1 MFDARASAAL
11 QKYNRMAGWQS
22 ACIFV
27 SFLRGGILGGLEEN
41 IMKIISSPLR
51 LVLGFIALLLALP
64 AFAQYTDPAAVNDLG
79 GPQEFARRRAD
90 LAKQLKTGYLIL
102 FARVVLPES
111 NHYREDNDFF
121 YYTGISDPGAV
132 MVMNVGTG
140 DTMMFEPEQ
149 GARVKQV
156 FGPNLLSLTPEQR
169 EMLGFKT
176 VLPISLLDRSLAF
189 PLGREIDLWLRLNYP
204 DKADGA
210 RAETGGDYAQHYAN
224 PYGDPTPG
232 DRAAIRKLAE
242 RYPAAHQRDATP
254 FIDEMRNIK
263 TPQEIAVLRRNG
275 ALSAEGDKQ
284 AIAHAHPP
292 MYEYQIE
299 AQAAYVFRNGGASG
313 WAYPAIVG
321 TGENI
326 NTWHY
331 FNDRRQIQP
340 NALVVFDFAADLD
353 HMTMDITR
361 TFNISGK
368 FTPEQAKWYAVDLE
382 CQKAVIALLKPGNT
396 YEQAADAGKAVLA
409 KYGEEKQ
416 WRGFPGHFVG
426 LATHDVMRPTGP
438 IKAGQVVTVE
448 PIVEFPDKQMH
459 FRVEDTILIT
469 DNGPESL
476 SSGVP
481 KEMAEVEKLVGSA
494 K

>member
-1 MFDARASAAL
+1 MNLRL
-11 QKYNRMAGWQS
+11 
-22 ACIFV
+22 C
-27 SFLRGGILGGLEEN
+27 FLR
-41 IMKIISSPLR
+41 
-51 LVLGFIALLLALP
+51 LAL
-64 AFAQYTDPAAVNDLG
+64 AMLTVLFALSGFAQYTDPAAVNDLG
-79 GPQEFARRRAD
+79 GPQEFTRRRAE
-90 LAKQLKTGYLIL
+90 LAKQLKSGYLIL
-102 FARVVLPES
+102 FARKILPEAV
-111 NHYREDNDFF
+111 HYREDNDFF

-132 MVMNVGTG
+132 LVMDIANGNIRL
-140 DTMMFEPEQ
+140 FEPQ
-149 GARVKQV
+149 QSPRGKQV
-156 FGPNLLSLTPEQR
+156 YGANVLSLPEEQR
-169 EMLGFKT
+169 KKLGFET
-176 VLPISLLDRSLAF
+176 VLPLSVLDRGLAGA
-189 PLGREIDLWLRLNYP
+189 LGKETDLWLRLTFP

-210 RAETGGDYAQHYAN
+210 RTESGGDYAEDYSH

-242 RYPAAHQRDATP
+242 RYPAAHQHDATP
-254 FIDEMRNIK
+254 FIDAMRNIK

-275 ALSAEGDKQ
+275 ALSAEGIKQ
-284 AIAHAHPP
+284 GIAHARPGI
-292 MYEYQIE
+292 YEYQVE
-299 AQAAYVFRNGGASG
+299 AQAAFVFRNGGASG

-331 FNDRRQIQP
+331 FNDRRQIQA
-340 NALVVFDFAADLD
+340 NDLVVFDFAADLD

-361 TFNISGK
+361 TFNVSGK

-382 CQKAVIALLKPGNT
+382 SQKAVIELLKPGNT
-396 YEQAADAGKAVLA
+396 YEQASDAGKAVFT
-409 KYGEEKQ
+409 KNNIEKQ
-416 WRGFPGHFVG
+416 WFGFPGHFVG
-426 LATHDVMRPTGP
+426 LATHDVMLPKGP

-469 DNGPESL
+469 ESGPEIL

-481 KEMAEVEKLVGSA
+481 KEISEVEKLVGST

>member
-1 MFDARASAAL
+1 MNLRSRSYRFAL
-11 QKYNRMAGWQS
+11 T
-22 ACIFV
+22 
-27 SFLRGGILGGLEEN
+27 IL
-41 IMKIISSPLR
+41 
-51 LVLGFIALLLALP
+51 VVFCVFP
-64 AFAQYTDPAAVNDLG
+64 AFAQYTDSASVNDLS
-79 GPQEFARRRAD
+79 GPQEFARRRAE
-90 LAKQLKTGYLIL
+90 LEKQLQNGYVIL
-102 FARVVLPES
+102 FARKTLPEAV
-111 NHYREDNDFF
+111 HYREDNDFF

-132 MVMNVGTG
+132 LIMDIAKGTVLL
-140 DTMMFEPEQ
+140 FEPEQ
-149 GARVKQV
+149 SARVKQV
-156 FGPNLLSLTPEQR
+156 YGGNVLSLPEGQR
-169 EMLGFKT
+169 KQLGFET
-176 VLPISLLDRSLAF
+176 VLPLSVLDRALAGA
-189 PLGREIDLWLRLNYP
+189 LGKETDLWLRLTFP

-210 RAETGGDYAQHYAN
+210 RTESGSDYAQEYSH

-232 DRAAIRKLAE
+232 DRAAIHKLAE

-254 FIDEMRNIK
+254 FIDAMRNIK

-275 ALSAEGDKQ
+275 ALSAEGIKQ
-284 AIAHAHPP
+284 GIAHARPG

-299 AQAAYVFRNGGASG
+299 AQAAFVFRSGGASG

-331 FNDRRQIQP
+331 FNDRRQIQSGD
-340 NALVVFDFAADLD
+340 LVVFDFAADLD

-361 TFNISGK
+361 TFNINGQ

-382 CQKAVIALLKPGNT
+382 CQKAVINMLKPGNT
-396 YEQAADAGKAVLA
+396 YEQASDAGKAVFT
-409 KYGEEKQ
+409 KNEIEKQ
-416 WRGFPGHFVG
+416 WLGFPGHFVG
-426 LATHDVMRPTGP
+426 LATHDVMLPKGP

-448 PIVEFPDKQMH
+448 PIVEFPDKRMH

-469 DNGPESL
+469 DKGPEIL

-481 KEMAEVEKLVGSA
+481 KEMSDVEKLAGSA

>member
-1 MFDARASAAL
+1 MKTKAAFF
-11 QKYNRMAGWQS
+11 AH
-22 ACIFV
+22 
-27 SFLRGGILGGLEEN
+27 
-41 IMKIISSPLR
+41 
-51 LVLGFIALLLALP
+51 LLLSCLLVATALP
-64 AFAQYTDPAAVNDLG
+64 AFAQYTDLTAINDLG
-79 GPQEFARRRAD
+79 GPQEFARRRAE
-90 LAKQLKTGYLIL
+90 LAKQLKTGYFIL
-102 FARVVLPES
+102 FARVTLPEA

-121 YYTGISDPGAV
+121 YFTGLADPGAV
-132 MVMNVGTG
+132 MVMDIAKGN
-140 DTMMFEPEQ
+140 TMIFEPEQ
-149 GARVKQV
+149 GARGKQV
-156 FGPNLLSLTPEQR
+156 LGPNLLSLTPEQR
-169 EMLGFKT
+169 EKLGYKT
-176 VLPISLLDRSLAF
+176 VLPVSLLDRGLAAT
-189 PLGREIDLWLRLNYP
+189 LGKETDLWLRLGFA

-210 RAETGGDYAQHYAN
+210 RPEVGGDYAQEYID

-232 DRAAIRKLAE
+232 DRAALQKLAM

-263 TPQEIAVLRRNG
+263 TPQEIALLRRNG
-275 ALSAEGDKQ
+275 ALSAEGIKQ
-284 AIAHAHPP
+284 GIAHARPM

-299 AQAAYVFRNGGASG
+299 AQADFVFRNGGAQG

-321 TGENI
+321 TGQNI

-331 FNDRRQIQP
+331 FSDRQQIQP

-353 HMTMDITR
+353 HMAMDITR
-361 TFNISGK
+361 TFNVSGK

-396 YEQAADAGKAVLA
+396 YEQASDAGKAVFT

-416 WRGFPGHFVG
+416 WLGFPGHFVG
-426 LATHDVMRPTGP
+426 LATHDVMRATGP

-469 DNGPESL
+469 DGGPENL
-476 SSGVP
+476 SSGVV
-481 KEMAEVEKLVGSA
+481 KEMAEVEGLVGSA

>member
-1 MFDARASAAL
+1 
-11 QKYNRMAGWQS
+11 
-22 ACIFV
+22 
-27 SFLRGGILGGLEEN
+27 
-41 IMKIISSPLR
+41 MKIISYL
-51 LVLGFIALLLALP
+51 LAVIFVALLGMLP
-64 AFAQYTDPAAVNDLG
+64 AFAQYTDPAAVDDLG
-79 GPQEFARRRAD
+79 GPQEFARRRTE
-90 LAKQLKTGYLIL
+90 LAKQLKSGYLIL
-102 FARVVLPES
+102 FARRVLPEAV
-111 NHYREDNDFF
+111 HYREDNDFF
-121 YYTGISDPGAV
+121 YYTGVSDPGAV
-132 MVMNVGTG
+132 LVLDVGTEN
-140 DTMMFEPEQ
+140 TMLFEPEQ
-149 GARVKQV
+149 AARTRQV
-156 FGPNLLSLTPEQR
+156 YGPNLLSLTAEQH
-169 EMLGFKT
+169 EKLGFKT
-176 VLPISLLDRSLAF
+176 VLPLSTLDRSLAF
-189 PLGREIDLWLRLNYP
+189 TLGKETDLWLRLTFP

-210 RAETGGDYAQHYAN
+210 RFETGTDYAQDYSN

-242 RYPAAHQRDATP
+242 RYPVAHQRDATG

-263 TPQEIAVLRRNG
+263 TPQEITVLRRNG
-275 ALSAEGDKQ
+275 ALSAEGIKQ
-284 AIAHAHPP
+284 GIAHARPL

-299 AQAAYVFRNGGASG
+299 AQADFVFRNGGASG

-331 FNDRRQIQP
+331 FNDRRQIQA
-340 NALVVFDFAADLD
+340 NDLVVFDFAADLD

-368 FTPEQAKWYAVDLE
+368 FTPDQAKWYAVDLE
-382 CQKAVIALLKPGNT
+382 SQKAVIALLKPGNT
-396 YEQAADAGKAVLA
+396 YEQASDAGKAVFA

-426 LATHDVMRPTGP
+426 LATHDVMLPKGS

-469 DNGPESL
+469 ENGPEIL

-481 KEMAEVEKLVGSA
+481 KEMADVEKLVGSV